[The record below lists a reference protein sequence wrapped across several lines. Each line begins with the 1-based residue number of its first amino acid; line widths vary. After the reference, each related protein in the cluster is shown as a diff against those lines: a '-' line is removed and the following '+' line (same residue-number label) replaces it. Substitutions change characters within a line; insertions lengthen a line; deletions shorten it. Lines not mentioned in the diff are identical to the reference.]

1 MRRHQS
7 GACAGRTVVAQKGFL
22 LIEVLVAVV
31 ILLVALMGTAGLIA
45 RSSQSE
51 MESYQRVQA
60 IALLQDMTTRLNANR
75 QIAGCYSNGA
85 TGMSLGTGAA
95 APAACTQG
103 SAAQQAMA
111 TADLQA
117 WNAALLGSGEV
128 RQDASG
134 AQAVGAMIG
143 ARGCIENVD
152 VVNQIYRVTV
162 TWQGLT
168 QTVAPSLPCGQNQYG
183 NDAYRRAIS
192 TQVRIGVLS

>member
-1 MRRHQS
+1 MRRHQARVS
-7 GACAGRTVVAQKGFL
+7 AGRMVAQQGFL

-60 IALLQDMTTRLNANR
+60 IALLQDMAARLNANR
-75 QIAGCYSNGA
+75 QIANCYSNGA
-85 TGMSLGTGAA
+85 TGMSLGTGAS

-128 RQDASG
+128 RQSASG
-134 AQAVGAMIG
+134 AQAV
-143 ARGCIENVD
+143 
-152 VVNQIYRVTV
+152 
-162 TWQGLT
+162 
-168 QTVAPSLPCGQNQYG
+168 
-183 NDAYRRAIS
+183 
-192 TQVRIGVLS
+192 VR